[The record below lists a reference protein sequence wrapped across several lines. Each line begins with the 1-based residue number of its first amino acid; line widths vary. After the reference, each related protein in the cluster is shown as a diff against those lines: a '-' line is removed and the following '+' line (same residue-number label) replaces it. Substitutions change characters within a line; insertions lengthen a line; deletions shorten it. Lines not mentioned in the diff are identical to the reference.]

1 MTSYVIRYS
10 LPNGVKVNEHSCAMD
25 LVNVVVYNLFIL
37 AWLNK
42 IDLWMIY

>member
-1 MTSYVIRYS
+1 MTCYVIRYS

-37 AWLNK
+37 A
-42 IDLWMIY
+42 